1 MVSRGATLTLG
12 VWGAVA
18 LAMVAEVAVAGP
30 IAGPVAGPF
39 ERQLRQAEARLRAL
53 FGRPEAVAPL
63 SVVAGLAED
72 LPPRMIE
79 DALRPVVAG
88 DPLVA
93 AQAAQMLAR
102 LEEQRGDV
110 AGAERRRAALGLFR
124 HFWVVGPFGDGRA
137 SFSQPFP
144 PELETGAPDVARRY
158 PGKEREVAWRRG
170 DDAVRAGALLLDGL
184 LRPDTQAV
192 AYVMAFVSSD
202 AARDA
207 ALRLG
212 SAGPIKVWVNGT
224 PVFSRDVVRA
234 PAMDQDAAAIRLA
247 RGWNRVLIKTVITD
261 GPWRIYA
268 RVTDLRGRPLAV
280 SNDHLPSGE
289 APVAVGGRGAR
300 LPFRSPDRLRPPASR
315 RCCVRAHER
324 QPGAAGAG
332 AWLDLGRYLAW
343 SGVTDRQ
350 AREEVAAL
358 EESVKRRPGALA
370 LAMLADVAREDDER
384 RQALERLLA
393 LIEKDNS
400 ADARSARCLALA
412 KLGEIARGGNRE
424 GVATEHWRQALG
436 VDPLCWPAAV
446 ALSSEEL
453 DAGLPRRALDR
464 LGALP
469 EAVREVPRVTRL
481 WARVL
486 EAVDRRE
493 EADALL
499 ARLDR
504 SRQVDGEVAHQLAGR
519 ARARGDAV
527 AAIHYLRRAAEL
539 RPDLPSLALE
549 AGARP

>member
-30 IAGPVAGPF
+30 IVAPVAGPFAGPF
-39 ERQLRQAEARLRAL
+39 ERQLRQAEARLRAMS
-53 FGRPEAVAPL
+53 GRPEAVAPL

-79 DALRPVVAG
+79 DALRPIVAG

-102 LEEQRGDV
+102 LEEQRGDA

-144 PELETGAPDVARRY
+144 PELETGAPDVARRF

-192 AYVMAFVSSD
+192 AYVVAFVRSD
-202 AARDA
+202 AVRDA

-234 PAMDQDAAAIRLA
+234 PAMDQDAAAIRLE

-268 RVTDLRGRPLAV
+268 RVTDPRGRPLAV

-289 APVAVGGRGAR
+289 APVAVAAA
-300 LPFRSPDRLRPPASR
+300 PNRPPAVASLETLL
-315 RCCVRAHER
+315 RAR
-324 QPGAAGAG
+324 ARAAAKGAAGAG

-358 EESVKRRPGALA
+358 EESVKRRPGVDALV
-370 LAMLADVAREDDER
+370 LLADVAREDDER

-393 LIEKDNS
+393 LVEKDNS
-400 ADARSARCLALA
+400 VDA
-412 KLGEIARGGNRE
+412 
-424 GVATEHWRQALG
+424 
-436 VDPLCWPAAV
+436 
-446 ALSSEEL
+446 
-453 DAGLPRRALDR
+453 
-464 LGALP
+464 
-469 EAVREVPRVTRL
+469 
-481 WARVL
+481 
-486 EAVDRRE
+486 
-493 EADALL
+493 
-499 ARLDR
+499 
-504 SRQVDGEVAHQLAGR
+504 
-519 ARARGDAV
+519 
-527 AAIHYLRRAAEL
+527 
-539 RPDLPSLALE
+539 
-549 AGARP
+549 